1 MKSPE
6 QNYPQEDKMEKS
18 VEGKETLQPVVQI
31 LKETA
36 EKFRSLDHEVN
47 MSIAKKDAEGYKQ
60 KLQER
65 AQLLVAL
72 PSQLESALSNVDPQ
86 LKQKIE
92 YEVQLFATEAQKQL
106 EGENLFGLGVLLI
119 HRDDK
124 IGDKNDL
131 EKLIDHIENE

>member
-1 MKSPE
+1 
-6 QNYPQEDKMEKS
+6 MEKS

-31 LKETA
+31 LRETA
-36 EKFRSLDHEVN
+36 EKFRSLEHEAD
-47 MSIAKKDAEGYKQ
+47 MSLAKKDAEGYKQ

-72 PSQLESALSNVDPQ
+72 PSQLEGVLGNIDPQ

-92 YEVQLFATEAQKQL
+92 YEIQHFATEAQERLK
-106 EGENLFGLGVLLI
+106 GKGLFSLGVLLT
-119 HRDDK
+119 HVGDK

-131 EKLIDHIENE
+131 EKLIDRIENE

>member
-1 MKSPE
+1 MKTPE

-18 VEGKETLQPVVQI
+18 AEGKEALQPVVQI

-36 EKFRSLDHEVN
+36 EKFRSLDHEAD
-47 MSIAKKDAEGYKQ
+47 MSLAKKDTEGYKQ

-72 PSQLESALSNVDPQ
+72 PGQLENALGNVDPQ
-86 LKQKIE
+86 LKRKIE
-92 YEVQLFATEAQKQL
+92 YEIQSFATEAQERL
-106 EGENLFGLGVLLI
+106 EGEGLFGLGALLT
-119 HRDDK
+119 HMGDK

-131 EKLIDHIENE
+131 EKLIDLIENE